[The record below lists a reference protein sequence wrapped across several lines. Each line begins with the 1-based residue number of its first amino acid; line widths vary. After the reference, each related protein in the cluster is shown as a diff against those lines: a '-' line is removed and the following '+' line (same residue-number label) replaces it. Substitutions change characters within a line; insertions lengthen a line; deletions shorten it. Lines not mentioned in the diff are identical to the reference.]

1 MNTLAPGISYVDVNF
16 LGVPGIIATA
26 VLHGPG
32 GVALI
37 DPGPTST
44 LPALRAALEKAGIG
58 LTDVRSIVLTHIH
71 LDHAGA
77 TGTIAHEQPDVRVY
91 VHEKGAPHMIDPAKL
106 VASATRLWGAD
117 MDRLWGEVRPVPP
130 DVVVSLAG
138 GERIDAA
145 GRDLAVAYT
154 PGHASH
160 HVSFYNADSGVAFVG
175 DTAGICLG
183 RGAFVLPPTPPP
195 DIEPDAW
202 RASLAL
208 IEGWGADT
216 LFITH
221 FGAHAPAHA
230 HLTEMAD
237 HITLLANL
245 VRASLARPGDDESR
259 EAWFTDEIRR
269 ELRRRLPEDNARA
282 YEVAGR
288 FDLNWKGLARYWR
301 KRAG

>member
-1 MNTLAPGISYVDVNF
+1 MNTLATGISYIDVNF

-44 LPALRAALEKAGIG
+44 LPALRAALAQAGIG
-58 LTDVRSIVLTHIH
+58 LSDVRSIVLTHIH

-77 TGTIAHEQPDVRVY
+77 TGTIVHEHPDVRVY
-91 VHEKGAPHMIDPAKL
+91 VHEKGAPHMIDPGKL
-106 VASATRLWGAD
+106 LASATRLWGAD
-117 MDRLWGEVRPVPP
+117 MDRLWGEVRPVPTE
-130 DVVVSLAG
+130 VVVSLAG

-145 GRDLAVAYT
+145 GRDLTVAYT

-183 RGAFVLPPTPPP
+183 RGGFVLPPTPPP
-195 DIEPDAW
+195 DIDPEAW
-202 RASLAL
+202 RASLTL

-237 HITLLANL
+237 HLTLLANL

-269 ELRRRLPEDNARA
+269 ELGRRLPEDNARA